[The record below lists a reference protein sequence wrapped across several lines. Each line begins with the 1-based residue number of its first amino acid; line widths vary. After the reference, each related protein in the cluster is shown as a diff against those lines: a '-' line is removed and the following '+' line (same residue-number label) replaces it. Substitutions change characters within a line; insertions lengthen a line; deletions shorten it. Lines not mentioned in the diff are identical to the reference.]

1 MQSGAPRNSQP
12 LGSVVFALPDDPKR
26 GKEVRRTIQSNHLR
40 QSIRRMT
47 IDHHV
52 NLKDEVT
59 PVREHFAFTTR
70 ALMHITNWAFWMIE
84 VALLVITCI
93 PHGWSNG
100 FALYRMGSTLAPA
113 GNLAPSLAEGVVY
126 YRGMVLAVFV
136 IGVLLRGW
144 VLIRPHS
151 FRHYI
156 GYASNP
162 YRWTHYTLSSPIIS
176 VLVAFW
182 SGIPSVWFAV
192 LVLTLQ
198 FGTSMSMALCDYVAR
213 PYGPDEWLLPQL
225 FRASPNYLAFVFV
238 VGTWVVFG
246 CAVGLQPLSLPGS
259 SIALVAINA
268 VNVLLAVLTQA
279 VFVRIR
285 PIYFVFHEILQ
296 TLYFITIEITLGVVV
311 ILSTNNFASLD
322 CALGAT
328 SC

>member
-1 MQSGAPRNSQP
+1 
-12 LGSVVFALPDDPKR
+12 
-26 GKEVRRTIQSNHLR
+26 
-40 QSIRRMT
+40 
-47 IDHHV
+47 
-52 NLKDEVT
+52 
-59 PVREHFAFTTR
+59 
-70 ALMHITNWAFWMIE
+70 
-84 VALLVITCI
+84 
-93 PHGWSNG
+93 
-100 FALYRMGSTLAPA
+100 
-113 GNLAPSLAEGVVY
+113 
-126 YRGMVLAVFV
+126 
-136 IGVLLRGW
+136 
-144 VLIRPHS
+144 
-151 FRHYI
+151 
-156 GYASNP
+156 
-162 YRWTHYTLSSPIIS
+162 
-176 VLVAFW
+176 
-182 SGIPSVWFAV
+182 
-192 LVLTLQ
+192 
-198 FGTSMSMALCDYVAR
+198 MSMALCDYVAR